1 MKTFDFNQRLE
12 EIQIALAHLF
22 DSPKTSTVSL
32 LEEGDAVIV
41 HLSWVVDSHRDS
53 TLDAR
58 CAATIRATRAQFES
72 YAGLDTAQRRTIQQ
86 RIRQRVRT
94 RFEEC
99 QDPAQPG
106 GACSFDVALDDAI
119 FHADKDHY
127 FPSIE

>member
-1 MKTFDFNQRLE
+1 MKTFDFDQRLE
-12 EIQIALAHLF
+12 EIQIALANLF

-58 CAATIRATRAQFES
+58 CAATIHATRAQLER
-72 YAGLDTAQRRTIQQ
+72 YAGLGTAQRRTIQQ
-86 RIRQRVRT
+86 RIRQRVRA
-94 RFEEC
+94 RFEASL
-99 QDPAQPG
+99 DPAQPG

-119 FHADKDHY
+119 FHADQDSY